1 MTWTPIADIA
11 PTALV
16 SVVLSVPRLMAFMLV
31 APVFAS
37 AVFPRLLRIGI
48 AIGLGAPIAA
58 GVFHQ
63 LSQQPPQA
71 QLTALVL
78 KEVVLGLLLGLA
90 LAAPLWAISSVGAL
104 TDNQR
109 GANAAQ
115 QVTPFAQADASELG
129 GALHLAFIVLLA
141 TSGTFATMYELLLQ
155 SFHVWPVLQLTPDA
169 IQFDFDLTASRIG
182 EYMQHALLYAAP
194 LIAIVLLVDFAF
206 ALMSVFAPQL
216 QTYFASMPVKSLAAL
231 AILAIYLF
239 ALLSHGEGY
248 LLEVLHRES
257 RLLEGRSP

>member
-1 MTWTPIADIA
+1 VTWTPIADVA

-16 SVVLSVPRLMAFMLV
+16 SVVLSVPRLLAFMLV
-31 APVFAS
+31 APVFTS
-37 AVFPRLLRIGI
+37 AVFPRLLRVGI
-48 AIGLGAPIAA
+48 AIGLGAPVAA
-58 GVFHQ
+58 GIFHQ

-78 KEVVLGLLLGLA
+78 KECVLGLLLGLA

-129 GALHLAFIVLLA
+129 GALQLALIVLLA
-141 TSGTFATMYELLLQ
+141 TSGTFVAMYQLLLQ
-155 SFHVWPVLQLTPDA
+155 SFQAWPVLQLAPDVT
-169 IQFDFDLTASRIG
+169 QFGFDLTASRIG
-182 EYMQHALLYAAP
+182 EYMQRALLYAAP
-194 LIAIVLLVDFAF
+194 LLAIVLLVDFAF

-216 QTYFASMPVKSLAAL
+216 QTYFASMPIKSLAAL
-231 AILAIYLF
+231 AILALYLF
-239 ALLSHGEGY
+239 VLLSHGEGY
-248 LLEVLHRES
+248 FLEVLRRES
-257 RLLEGRSP
+257 QLLESRSP